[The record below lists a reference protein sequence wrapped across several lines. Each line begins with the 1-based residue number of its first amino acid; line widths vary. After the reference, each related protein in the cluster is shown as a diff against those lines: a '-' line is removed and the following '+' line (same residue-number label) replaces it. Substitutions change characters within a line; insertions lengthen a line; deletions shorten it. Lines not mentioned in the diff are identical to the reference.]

1 MATPKAKAATES
13 TQDTPTTDVAKV
25 RAIDEIVPEVMGGT
39 SSFNE
44 DDLRALT
51 SFDEAVRLATQE
63 HGPIATVSDVLGD
76 GFALL
81 NNKAILTGVP
91 CLFMEWAFRDG
102 DFGRPFVSVRVV
114 ARNADGGMSRYI
126 VNDGSTGIAEQLAAY
141 TKKTG
146 KLGGLFAAHGLRKS
160 DYDIE
165 TDEGPKAATTYY
177 IDTAV

>member
-1 MATPKAKAATES
+1 MAAPKKA
-13 TQDTPTTDVAKV
+13 TQETAPSNEVAKT
-25 RAIDEIVPEVMGGT
+25 RAIDEIVPEVMGGAST
-39 SSFNE
+39 FNE

-51 SFDEAVRLATQE
+51 SFDDAVRLATQE

-91 CLFMEWAFRDG
+91 SLFMEWAFRDG

-126 VNDGSTGIAEQLAAY
+126 VNDGSTGIAEQLAKY
-141 TKKTG
+141 TKDTG
-146 KLGGLFAAHGLRKS
+146 KTGGLFAAHGLRAS
-160 DYDIE
+160 NYEIE
-165 TDEGPKAATTYY
+165 TEEGPKSATTYY